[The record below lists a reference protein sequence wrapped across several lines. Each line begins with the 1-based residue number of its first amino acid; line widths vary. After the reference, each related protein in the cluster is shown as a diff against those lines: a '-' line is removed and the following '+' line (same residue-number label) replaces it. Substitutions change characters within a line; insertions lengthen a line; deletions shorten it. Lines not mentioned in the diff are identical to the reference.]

1 MIFNMQLHRFRA
13 GAIADSDIVRQ
24 FGNRTPGFRRI
35 RITGKYKNL
44 DIHVFQS
51 RKALQQGQP
60 RPKAAI
66 RFDEDVARQQQKIH
80 VSLDTRLNDFVKG
93 VQSRIFKS
101 KTQLIRQRFG
111 RLNANRNV
119 QPHIRRM

>member
-1 MIFNMQLHRFRA
+1 M
-13 GAIADSDIVRQ
+13 DI
-24 FGNRTPGFRRI
+24 N
-35 RITGKYKNL
+35 
-44 DIHVFQS
+44 VFQS
-51 RKALQQGQP
+51 RKGLQQGQP
-60 RPKAAI
+60 RTKAAI

-101 KTQLIRQRFG
+101 KTQLIRQRFR
-111 RLNANRNV
+111 RLNADRNV